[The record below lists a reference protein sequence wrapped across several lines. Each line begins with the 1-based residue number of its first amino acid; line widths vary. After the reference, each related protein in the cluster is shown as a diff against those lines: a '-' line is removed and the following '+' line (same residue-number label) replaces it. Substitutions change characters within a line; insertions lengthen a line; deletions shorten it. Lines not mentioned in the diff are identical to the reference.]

1 MSGEGSNSS
10 LAEELMRVL
19 SPQHSNVRMMPPE
32 GTVFGKNPDEEL
44 DFVSKIGEGSFGT
57 VWRAIHKPSSSYVA
71 VKKVSLDGEDEA
83 LKEGS
88 TMKQLCHQNIVRFY
102 AFYMFVIHIFYCT
115 CPIVDYSAVVL
126 FTLAVR

>member
-1 MSGEGSNSS
+1 MSGEGSSSS

-19 SPQHSNVRMMPPE
+19 SPRRSNVRMMPPE

-57 VWRAIHKPSSSYVA
+57 VWRAVHKPSSSYVA
-71 VKKVSLDGEDEA
+71 VKKVSMDGEDEA

-102 AFYMFVIHIFYCT
+102 AFYMFVIHPF
-115 CPIVDYSAVVL
+115 
-126 FTLAVR
+126 FK